1 MFFLGLMSGTS
12 LDGIDAALIKLKES
26 GSDRVEEC
34 TLLSGLTR
42 PWQADLRKKLL
53 GLSQNQADVS
63 IDMLGHLDAEVGISF
78 AHAANQLIKK
88 VGIAPSRIAAIGS
101 HGQTIR
107 HRPDATLP
115 FSIQIGDAH
124 RIAEITGIT
133 TISDFRRRDIAA
145 GGQGAPLMPAFHQA
159 MLQDKYEDRAVLNLG
174 GIANLTLIP
183 ANGPVRGFDCG
194 PANALLDCWY
204 SKNHA
209 NGALCD
215 HLGQWAASGKIC
227 QQFLAHLCADTW
239 FGLSPPKSTGR
250 DYFNLD
256 WLIRR
261 LQQWLYLKPEDVQA
275 TLVAL
280 TVRTISDALQAYQPS
295 TIRLYVAG
303 GGCHNRFLMEQLALA
318 LSHLAVEPISSTGLD
333 PDFLESMGFAWLAA
347 QTLRRVPGNLPNV
360 TGAKGSRI
368 LGSIHIGSIQS

>member
-12 LDGIDAALIKLKES
+12 LDGIDAALIELKES

-42 PWQADLRKKLL
+42 PWQTDLRKKLL
-53 GLSQNQADVS
+53 DLSQNQADVS

-78 AHAANQLIKK
+78 AHAANELIMK

-124 RIAEITGIT
+124 RIAETPGLT

-159 MLQDKYEDRAVLNLG
+159 MLQDKNEDRAVLNLG

-183 ANGPVRGFDCG
+183 AHGPVRGFDCG

-204 SKNHA
+204 SNHHA

-215 HLGQWAASGKIC
+215 HLGQWAASGEIC
-227 QQFLAHLCADTW
+227 QQLLAHLCADTW

-256 WLIRR
+256 WLTRR

-275 TLVAL
+275 TLAAL

-303 GGCHNRFLMEQLALA
+303 GGCHNLFLMEQLAQA
-318 LSHLAVEPISSTGLD
+318 LSHLVVEPISSTGLD

-347 QTLRRVPGNLPNV
+347 QTLRRVPGNLPDV

-368 LGSIHIGSIQS
+368 LGAIHIGSIQS